1 MQDWGEKKKA
11 QIGPQKNFNKMEF
24 CSSMGA
30 ISDMC
35 MFVFIREK
43 SLEYFIS

>member
-1 MQDWGEKKKA
+1 MQDCGEKEA
-11 QIGPQKNFNKMEF
+11 QIGPWKNFNKTAF

-30 ISDMC
+30 ISDIC